1 MMNHWLSPTLRSVA
15 SLVHEWVQPT
25 LGGDPRRTYLAGQ
38 SMGGHGAWIFA
49 AQQPRLFAAV
59 VVVCGYTQGAPE
71 QAEVANRLVRQGG
84 AVHVYHSADDSV
96 IPVAASDEMVDALRR
111 QAKHQAAH
119 QDRPQPAGSL
129 EYTRYRTAPGPPMPE
144 FAQLTGHGS
153 YELAFRDA
161 SLYSWLLQHE
171 CSRCKERPLAAWRPL
186 GKDQGVRP
194 RGAGVSP
201 Y

>member
-59 VVVCGYTQGAPE
+59 VVVCGYAQGGPE
-71 QAEVANRLVRQGG
+71 QTEVANRLVRQGV

-119 QDRPQPAGSL
+119 Q
-129 EYTRYRTAPGPPMPE
+129 E
-144 FAQLTGHGS
+144 LT
-153 YELAFRDA
+153 LN
-161 SLYSWLLQHE
+161 LNPNLNPNPNP
-171 CSRCKERPLAAWRPL
+171 KP
-186 GKDQGVRP
+186 
-194 RGAGVSP
+194 
-201 Y
+201 

>member
-15 SLVHEWVQPT
+15 ALVHEWVQPT

-59 VVVCGYTQGAPE
+59 VVVCGYAQGGPE
-71 QAEVANRLVRQGG
+71 QTEVANRLVRQGV

-119 QDRPQPAGSL
+119 QDL
-129 EYTRYRTAPGPPMPE
+129 TRLSSQSARSALPHSHPAPGRPIPSARPTRPSLRILLWWLPCPR
-144 FAQLTGHGS
+144 QRPL
-153 YELAFRDA
+153 LAA
-161 SLYSWLLQHE
+161 SS
-171 CSRCKERPLAAWRPL
+171 SRCRP
-186 GKDQGVRP
+186 
-194 RGAGVSP
+194 
-201 Y
+201 

>member
-59 VVVCGYTQGAPE
+59 VVVCGYAQGGPE
-71 QAEVANRLVRQGG
+71 QTEVANRLVRQGV

-119 QDRPQPAGSL
+119 
-129 EYTRYRTAPGPPMPE
+129 
-144 FAQLTGHGS
+144 
-153 YELAFRDA
+153 
-161 SLYSWLLQHE
+161 
-171 CSRCKERPLAAWRPL
+171 
-186 GKDQGVRP
+186 
-194 RGAGVSP
+194 
-201 Y
+201 